1 MKTARNKQASL
12 LLALLLSAVW
22 LLPTQANS
30 AIRSWR
36 GADGA
41 AVSPQAGCPV
51 EVLREH
57 LTVEIGGLPQPF
69 ADLPDASV
77 TAEYTLLNPTED
89 AVEVRLFFPVGQ
101 QPAYTDESGAY
112 GVTVNGKEAAVKRRF
127 SACFT
132 RSFSAGDVETDLM
145 KLEDGYTS
153 DPFWRPGLPVTDYT
167 FSFSELDDTRN
178 TLAVLCLTGGSR
190 ALLYDE
196 GDKAYY
202 KLEWDG
208 KSTVRFNIEEGS
220 VCRIAVFGE
229 SDAAFSWHF
238 EHADTGE
245 PLSATVSEKEK
256 RELTLE
262 GFITGLSQENSPVSA
277 ADRFNAAAAELRD
290 TFDGAAPDA
299 LQVTECLQFT
309 VDENYMEWYE
319 YTLAFAPG
327 ETLTNTVTAPFFPDI
342 DVGWEPPKY
351 SYTYLLSP
359 AAGWA
364 SFGGL
369 DVELHTDAFLL
380 ESSLKGFTKTET
392 GWEMHTDS
400 LPEKE
405 LELCLSA
412 AQKPKRDK
420 DDLMKEILLW
430 GLMIFGLAL
439 IAGAV
444 LLVIFLLKKLFRRLK
459 DGRHAKNG
467 TKGAQHESVHR
478 PAGDGGR
485 TEGMQ

>member
-1 MKTARNKQASL
+1 MG
-12 LLALLLSAVW
+12 LA
-22 LLPTQANS
+22 QE
-30 AIRSWR
+30 
-36 GADGA
+36 
-41 AVSPQAGCPV
+41 Q
-51 EVLREH
+51 
-57 LTVEIGGLPQPF
+57 
-69 ADLPDASV
+69 
-77 TAEYTLLNPTED
+77 
-89 AVEVRLFFPVGQ
+89 
-101 QPAYTDESGAY
+101 
-112 GVTVNGKEAAVKRRF
+112 F
-127 SACFT
+127 SCQ
-132 RSFSAGDVETDLM
+132 L
-145 KLEDGYTS
+145 
-153 DPFWRPGLPVTDYT
+153 
-167 FSFSELDDTRN
+167 
-178 TLAVLCLTGGSR
+178 
-190 ALLYDE
+190 
-196 GDKAYY
+196 
-202 KLEWDG
+202 
-208 KSTVRFNIEEGS
+208 
-220 VCRIAVFGE
+220 
-229 SDAAFSWHF
+229 
-238 EHADTGE
+238 
-245 PLSATVSEKEK
+245 
-256 RELTLE
+256 
-262 GFITGLSQENSPVSA
+262 
-277 ADRFNAAAAELRD
+277 
-290 TFDGAAPDA
+290 
-299 LQVTECLQFT
+299 
-309 VDENYMEWYE
+309 
-319 YTLAFAPG
+319 APG